1 MMKSFLILA
10 GAAVML
16 AQPAYGLFDFG
27 ASDDENDALG
37 GFSDLLSG
45 FGDNDV
51 DNDVMDSFGF
61 DFSSLTSSLDA
72 IFENTA
78 NWLDNFLGGIDFTE
92 VSNMIDAAV
101 SDASESVQG
110 FANAF
115 EDIFSDIN
123 EIPEQ
128 FSYFLKDATIDI
140 SQMANDIFSEE
151 NMASEVPNHFVFR

>member
-51 DNDVMDSFGF
+51 DNRHGCFAPMSRP
-61 DFSSLTSSLDA
+61 A
-72 IFENTA
+72 QR
-78 NWLDNFLGGIDFTE
+78 
-92 VSNMIDAAV
+92 AARPK
-101 SDASESVQG
+101 A
-110 FANAF
+110 
-115 EDIFSDIN
+115 
-123 EIPEQ
+123 
-128 FSYFLKDATIDI
+128 
-140 SQMANDIFSEE
+140 
-151 NMASEVPNHFVFR
+151 

>member
-1 MMKSFLILA
+1 
-10 GAAVML
+10 
-16 AQPAYGLFDFG
+16 
-27 ASDDENDALG
+27 
-37 GFSDLLSG
+37 
-45 FGDNDV
+45 
-51 DNDVMDSFGF
+51 MDSFGF